1 MKEILRQQF
10 QASYKREAF
19 EKNVL
24 RSIFQGKV
32 NEYVI
37 LDDKTAFS
45 IPLTEG
51 EKTIAKSITKYGHV
65 ITADD
70 RKIELYEVVLKD
82 DKLVERNKVSIG
94 ALVKKQII
102 GNNAIFVNFTYE
114 NPEDKNWRFSFI
126 AFDSVFEDGDIK
138 TIETNPKRYTYI
150 FGEPDETYKTAVDCF
165 FKLANEF
172 EIKIAKIKDAF
183 GVEAMS
189 KAFFDEYRDT
199 HYKNF
204 VNHLIHSNF
213 KKSAF
218 DGDEKAIRDFV
229 KKLLGRIVFL
239 YFLQKKGWLGAT
251 TLEYNDGDKNFISNF
266 FREAKQGTDFYP
278 VWLSKLFFDTLNEK
292 RIEDNFT
299 MPDGS
304 VVKIPYLNG
313 GLFEKDSDKVNFI
326 TFEPELFASLF
337 DFFDQ
342 YNFTVY
348 EDSPDDHT
356 VAVDPEMLGHIFEN
370 LLEDNK
376 DKGAFY
382 TPKQIVQY
390 MTQES
395 LIEYLNTHL
404 STEKYKISNY
414 IKDNQAKLST
424 QELKDIDVLLDNVK
438 ICDPAIGSGAFP
450 MGLLQEIFSLKER
463 IAFELGFKVWS
474 PATVKEN
481 IIQNSIYGVDIE
493 KGAVD
498 IARLRF
504 WLSLIV
510 DEDLPKALPNLD
522 YKIVVGNSLVSKFQ
536 DEVIEIDWGIKE
548 GTQSNLFGYSLEE
561 DKQQLL
567 KEISDKQKQFF
578 HTESKDKKKL
588 ASEIRTIK
596 IKLLRKQLE
605 LMIETKGFKEDRGQI
620 LNKKQLEAKLET
632 ESWKNT
638 LEDLKRLEKN
648 PNLPFNHF
656 DWKLD
661 FPEILNPIVAKGN
674 FGFDIVI
681 ANPPYVGVKGN
692 KTTFDLIKKSKLN
705 KYFKGRAELF
715 YFFMHKAIELGKENC
730 INTFITTNYF
740 ITSTDGNLLRQNLKE
755 ETSIISL
762 LNFNEVKIF
771 ATALGQHNMIT
782 IFKKGIDNE
791 AKAKTFITKAKGFLS
806 DSKLN
811 DILNFRD
818 DDTDYYELNQN
829 DIFEGKE
836 HYIRTVI
843 DSNGSNIMSK
853 IFNSIKKGVL
863 LEDLCHVRQGMR
875 TGIDRVSDSHINKID
890 SSLVKGDGVFIL
902 SKEEIEKLKIDKN
915 DTLVKPLFK
924 NSDINK
930 YFSNTTENQY
940 LLYIDNS
947 IELEDLKS
955 NHLPIYNHL
964 SKYKKTISTIR
975 DKNNEN
981 NDDWF
986 RLDRPREKW
995 LFEGEKIV
1003 APQRSRSNKFAYND
1017 ISWYASADVY
1027 FIKQKSKDVSLKY
1040 ILALLNSKLYYYWL
1054 LNKGKRK
1061 GDMLEL
1067 YQKPLSEIPIVE
1079 SKEFTKHIE
1088 TIIDYI
1094 LIISKEKNLINIHV
1108 PNNHIIEV
1116 FEELLDAIIFQIY
1129 FPDDFKEK
1137 NIDILKFLKRDIIPV
1152 ENSNLES
1159 QIKIIHET
1167 YQKLREKS
1175 NEIRN
1180 NIKLMKIELRDLLM
1194 PLLTV

>member
-1 MKEILRQQF
+1 MKEILKQQF
-10 QASYKREAF
+10 QASYNRGAF

-24 RSIFQGKV
+24 RPIFQGKV

-45 IPLTEG
+45 IPLTDG
-51 EKTIAKSITKYGHV
+51 EKTIAKSITKYGHIV
-65 ITADD
+65 TADE

-82 DKLVERNKVSIG
+82 DKVVERNKVSIG

-114 NPEDKNWRFSFI
+114 NPDDKNWRFSFI

-165 FKLANEF
+165 SKLANEL

-266 FREAKQGTDFYP
+266 FKEAKQGADFYP

-292 RIEDNFT
+292 RKEDNFT

-313 GLFEKDSDKVNFI
+313 GLFEKDSDKTDFI

-404 STEKYKISNY
+404 STEKDKISNY
-414 IKDNQAKLST
+414 IKDNQAKLTT

-522 YKIVVGNSLVSKFQ
+522 YKIVVGNSLVSKFE
-536 DEVIEIDWGIKE
+536 DEVIEIDWNIKE
-548 GTQSNLFGYSLEE
+548 GTQNNLFGSSLEE
-561 DKQQLL
+561 DKQKLL

-588 ASEIRTIK
+588 ASEIRITK
-596 IKLLRKQLE
+596 IKLLSKQIE

-620 LNKKQLEAKLET
+620 LNKKQLDAKLET

-648 PNLPFNHF
+648 SNLPFNHF
-656 DWKLD
+656 DWQLD
-661 FPEILNPIVAKGN
+661 FPEILNPKVNKN
-674 FGFDIVI
+674 PGFDIVI
-681 ANPPYVGVKGN
+681 ANPPYLKERDNAHIFKSVNQSILGQLWHQGKMDFWFYFLHKSIDITNEKSTISYITSRYWLNSQGA
-692 KTTFDLIKKSKLN
+692 KKLIKRVSEELSFVNIVDIGKLKVFDNVAGHHMIHIYSKKSNRDFIYKKLQNEITHINLNYNTENLQIEYYSNEDVFTPNHEIIFN
-705 KYFKGRAELF
+705 KSNLNNFDFEL
-715 YFFMHKAIELGKENC
+715 L
-730 INTFITTNYF
+730 
-740 ITSTDGNLLRQNLKE
+740 GNLYDVSQGVVEASDKV
-755 ETSIISL
+755 SKKQ
-762 LNFNEVKIF
+762 FNE
-771 ATALGQHNMIT
+771 
-782 IFKKGIDNE
+782 
-791 AKAKTFITKAKGFLS
+791 S
-806 DSKLN
+806 
-811 DILNFRD
+811 
-818 DDTDYYELNQN
+818 
-829 DIFEGKE
+829 
-836 HYIRTVI
+836 
-843 DSNGSNIMSK
+843 
-853 IFNSIKKGVL
+853 
-863 LEDLCHVRQGMR
+863 ED
-875 TGIDRVSDSHINKID
+875 
-890 SSLVKGDGVFIL
+890 
-902 SKEEIEKLKIDKN
+902 
-915 DTLVKPLFK
+915 
-924 NSDINK
+924 SDINVGDGIFVLSEKEVEKLNLNVNEQELLKIYIDPNDVNRYSIDIKNRKYLIYADKDIKGLISNDIKYLNLKKHLTKYSKYITSSNQPYGLHRPRSQK
-930 YFSNTTENQY
+930 YFENKKIVFKGMFKHPEFTIDDNKYYFGMSFSSIIQITNKYSLEFLLGLINSKYANFWFYNNGKLRGAGVDIGVEKIRTFPIPKIEDHKPFEIIVKY
-940 LLYIDNS
+940 LLAVN
-947 IELEDLKS
+947 
-955 NHLPIYNHL
+955 NLPNI
-964 SKYKKTISTIR
+964 
-975 DKNNEN
+975 
-981 NDDWF
+981 
-986 RLDRPREKW
+986 
-995 LFEGEKIV
+995 
-1003 APQRSRSNKFAYND
+1003 NK
-1017 ISWYASADVY
+1017 
-1027 FIKQKSKDVSLKY
+1027 
-1040 ILALLNSKLYYYWL
+1040 
-1054 LNKGKRK
+1054 
-1061 GDMLEL
+1061 
-1067 YQKPLSEIPIVE
+1067 
-1079 SKEFTKHIE
+1079 
-1088 TIIDYI
+1088 
-1094 LIISKEKNLINIHV
+1094 HV
-1108 PNNHIIEV
+1108 PNSHIIEI
-1116 FEELLDAIIFQIY
+1116 FEDILDAIVFEIY
-1129 FPDDFKEK
+1129 YPNEFKKSNIEIIKFIHRDFSNIENLNSEEQKE
-1137 NIDILKFLKRDIIPV
+1137 V
-1152 ENSNLES
+1152 
-1159 QIKIIHET
+1159 IHET
-1167 YQKLREKS
+1167 YQKLREKT

-1194 PLLTV
+1194 PILTT